1 MCSKRAIDRRTD
13 GGWSRRSAL
22 WTVAVATGT
31 AVLRRVSPAVLAACL
46 VSAPAALPAAEPAVE
61 LTLVDHDALLAAVA
75 AHRGKVVVL
84 DCWSTSCPPC
94 LKEFPGLVALQ
105 KRYGEQVVCMS
116 LSFDYEGLD
125 PVEKVLP
132 RVRKVLGDLGAAGVV
147 NMLSSEE
154 ADVLYGKL
162 DLTSVPAVYV
172 WKADGALARRF
183 DDDDAAKTLGR
194 PFTYA
199 DIEQTVR
206 QLLDE

>member
-1 MCSKRAIDRRTD
+1 
-13 GGWSRRSAL
+13 L
-22 WTVAVATGT
+22 WTAAVSTET
-31 AVLRRVSPAVLAACL
+31 AGAWRRLPLVVLAACL
-46 VSAPAALPAAEPAVE
+46 AAAPAAVPAAEPAVAVA
-61 LTLVDHDALLAAVA
+61 LVDHEGVLAAVA
-75 AHRGKVVVL
+75 DQRGKVVVL

-105 KRYGEQVVCMS
+105 KRYGDKVVCMS
-116 LSFDYEGLD
+116 LSFDFEGLD

-132 RVRKVLGDLGAAGVV
+132 RVRKVLADLGAEGVV

-172 WKADGALARRF
+172 WKADGSLARRF

>member
-1 MCSKRAIDRRTD
+1 MCSKRAIDRST
-13 GGWSRRSAL
+13 GGDWRHEAAL
-22 WTVAVATGT
+22 WTAAVATGT
-31 AVLRRVSPAVLAACL
+31 ASVWRRLPLVVLTACL
-46 VSAPAALPAAEPAVE
+46 IAPAAMPAAEPAVE
-61 LTLVDHDALLAAVA
+61 VTLVDHEGVLAAVA
-75 AHRGKVVVL
+75 ARRGTVVVL

-105 KRYGEQVVCMS
+105 KRYGERVVCMS
-116 LSFDYEGLD
+116 LSFDFEGLD

-132 RVRKVLGDLGAAGVV
+132 RVRKVLADLGAQGVV

-172 WKADGALARRF
+172 WKADGSLGRRF

-199 DIEQTVR
+199 DVEQTVR

>member
-1 MCSKRAIDRRTD
+1 MWTAAVSTETAGAWRR
-13 GGWSRRSAL
+13 L
-22 WTVAVATGT
+22 PLV
-31 AVLRRVSPAVLAACL
+31 VLAACL
-46 VSAPAALPAAEPAVE
+46 AAAPAAVPAAEPAVAVA
-61 LTLVDHDALLAAVA
+61 LVDHEGVLAAVA
-75 AHRGKVVVL
+75 DQRGKVVVL

-105 KRYGEQVVCMS
+105 KRYGDKVVCMS
-116 LSFDYEGLD
+116 LSFDFEGLD

-132 RVRKVLGDLGAAGVV
+132 RVRKVLADLGAEGVI

-172 WKADGALARRF
+172 WKADGSLARRF